1 MVKASK
7 NAGESETGLL
17 TRTVSVGGASY
28 GYQVYVPAVA
38 QEGNRLPVLLFL
50 HGIGQR
56 GTGGIV
62 PSRGPASLMARHYL
76 DRVPAIIVLPQCSN
90 TRYWSNRDM
99 GEMAAATLDHA
110 TTEFD
115 GDDER
120 ISLIGVSMGGYGAWH
135 LAAEHPGK
143 FSAIV
148 PICGGS
154 PLREGDR
161 FNTIARKVGRT
172 PVWVFHGADD
182 PIVPVSES
190 RLMVDALRAAGG
202 NVRYSEYPGVGH
214 NVWLNVIAE
223 RDLLPWMLAQRRL

>member
-17 TRTVSVGGASY
+17 TRTVNVGGASY
-28 GYQVYVPAVA
+28 DYQVYVPAA
-38 QEGNRLPVLLFL
+38 FEEGKRLPVVLFL
-50 HGIGQR
+50 HGISQR

-62 PSRGPASLMARHYL
+62 PSRGPASFMARHYL
-76 DRVPAIIVLPQCSN
+76 DRVPAIIVLPQCIHN
-90 TRYWSNRDM
+90 RYWSNRDM
-99 GEMAAATLDHA
+99 GEMAVAALDQA
-110 TTEFD
+110 AAEFD

-120 ISLIGVSMGGYGAWH
+120 MSLIGVSMGGYGAWR
-135 LAAEHPGK
+135 LAAENTGK

-154 PLREGDR
+154 PLRTGDR

-172 PVWVFHGADD
+172 PVWVFHGSDD
-182 PIVPVSES
+182 PVVPVSES
-190 RLMVDALRAAGG
+190 RLMVDALKAAGG
-202 NVRYSEYPGVGH
+202 NVRYTEYPGVGH

-223 RDLLPWMLAQRRL
+223 RDLLPWVLSQRRS